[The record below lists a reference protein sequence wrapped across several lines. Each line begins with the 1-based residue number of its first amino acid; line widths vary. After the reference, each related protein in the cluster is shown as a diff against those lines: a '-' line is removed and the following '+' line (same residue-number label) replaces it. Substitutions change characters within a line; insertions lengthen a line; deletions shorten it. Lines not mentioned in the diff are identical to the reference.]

1 MLVLAEMSGFILPL
15 AYLICLT
22 AAYIGPTAETLGN
35 IKSSHWQ
42 YVAVEDLGKSAQNL
56 LMFVGIDAI
65 SLVLSFFSLLFFCK
79 VNLWKIF
86 LHIQKEYGF
95 VLAIQQAFFLEHC
108 FCQLVVACASDFTFQ
123 FNWLFVDQQSN
134 STISK

>member
-1 MLVLAEMSGFILPL
+1 MLVLAEMSGLILPL

-22 AAYIGPTAETLGN
+22 MAYIGPNAEMLGN

-79 VNLWKIF
+79 VNLWKVF

-95 VLAIQQAFFLEHC
+95 VLAFQQAFFLEHC

>member
-1 MLVLAEMSGFILPL
+1 MAETSAVILPL
-15 AYLICLT
+15 TYLICLT
-22 AAYIGPTAETLGN
+22 SAYIGPNAEMLGN

-79 VNLWKIF
+79 VNLWKVF

-95 VLAIQQAFFLEHC
+95 ILAFQQAFFLEHC

-123 FNWLFVDQQSN
+123 FNWLFENPQSN
-134 STISK
+134 STISIN